1 MDYDDFEDEHE
12 PQDWAKG
19 SMNFNVAITNTQE
32 DFFIREI
39 ADRLA
44 DKVSRDM
51 EKRITAH
58 IEETLVTKL
67 TKQVDDVVEEL
78 VTKGMQA
85 TMQPSDQFSNPKGE
99 PITLTDFIAG
109 KASGYLEETV
119 DREGK
124 PARPNGFGQT
134 VQSRLSYIL
143 QGVVTRELDDEVKKG
158 VSEIK
163 TKVRNQMKSAAAE
176 WLAKFQAETV
186 AGIESA
192 KQLASRI

>member
-1 MDYDDFEDEHE
+1 MDYDDFEDERE

-19 SMNFNVAITNTQE
+19 SMNFSVAITNTQE

-58 IEETLVTKL
+58 VEETLVAKL
-67 TKQVDDVVEEL
+67 TKQVDDVIDEL

-99 PITLTDFIAG
+99 PITLTDFVAE

-119 DREGK
+119 DLEGK
-124 PARPNGFGQT
+124 PAQRSAYGKT
-134 VQSRLSYIL
+134 VQPRLSYIL
-143 QGVVTRELDDEVKKG
+143 QGVVTREIDDEIKKG

-163 TKVRNQMKSAAAE
+163 VKVRNQMKSAAAE

-186 AGIESA
+186 AGIEKA